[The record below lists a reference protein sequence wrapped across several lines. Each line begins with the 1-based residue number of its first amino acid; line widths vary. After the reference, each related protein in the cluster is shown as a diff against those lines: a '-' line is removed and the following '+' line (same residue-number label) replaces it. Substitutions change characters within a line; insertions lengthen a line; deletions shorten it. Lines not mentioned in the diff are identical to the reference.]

1 MSPDVLF
8 TEPAL
13 KARGAGYAY
22 QVSGSLLKGEFEQHG
37 KMQHLLLRYTQA
49 FITRTART
57 ADSSKSLHSE
67 LHRQ

>member
-1 MSPDVLF
+1 MSPDGLF

-13 KARGAGYAY
+13 QARGAGYAY
-22 QVSGSLLKGEFEQHG
+22 QVSGSLLKGEFEHHG
-37 KMQHLLLRYTQA
+37 EMQHLLLRYTQA

-57 ADSSKSLHSE
+57 ADSSESLDPE